1 MGVTGRQRKK
11 RAYEGALS
19 AHDSMKLPPN
29 SVYGLP
35 PNAKAVSKKVG

>member
-1 MGVTGRQRKK
+1 MSYTKQLKAQNVGREQPVP
-11 RAYEGALS
+11 A
-19 AHDSMKLPPN
+19 N